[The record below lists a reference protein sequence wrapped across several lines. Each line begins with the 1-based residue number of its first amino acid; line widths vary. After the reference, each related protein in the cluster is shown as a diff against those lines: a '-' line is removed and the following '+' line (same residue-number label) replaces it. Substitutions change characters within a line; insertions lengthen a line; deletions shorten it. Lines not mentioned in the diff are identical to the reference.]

1 MVGSNLHSKNSVMPS
16 DAVTVF
22 FSYSHKDEAL
32 RDELAKHLEI
42 LKWSGE
48 INAWHDRQ
56 ILPGDEWDREIK
68 DNLNS
73 AQIILLLISSD
84 FIASSYC
91 HDIEIKL
98 AIERH
103 EAEEACVIPVILRRC
118 MWSSAPFGKLQAL
131 PKNASPVN
139 DTNTWPTLD
148 DAFTN
153 IAEGIKKA
161 ADDVR
166 QKLKAVKQA
175 KLGQYEAAYQQAI
188 QQEYPLSADTQSKLN
203 RLQTVLDLT
212 EMDIAPIVTRL
223 SSQYGEAR
231 QKLEQYRHEVR
242 LCLQDDGGEISPFSR
257 SILDGYRITF
267 GLTLEEAKAVEQE
280 ELEPYQTRAEAIQR
294 YTNVFA
300 DALNHENPL
309 SGAMHRRMQRFQ
321 STLGLSDEEVQE
333 IEATLQ
339 QEAERQRLEQE
350 QANHANNLQRYQQ
363 EFIKAVETRYPLSQR
378 VLELLQTLQQQLR
391 LSDTDITPVERPI
404 REAAEAR
411 YQRQLRIQEGAEQ
424 EHFSIEDVF
433 HSEEVLETSKP
444 SPPEVSRKEL
454 HSCDPSK
461 ILFLKNVRDPD
472 GNWAYTINRIRDM
485 GGVVESRVFE
495 LFWLSTSRGAKTAS
509 KGDLMLLNQFAKI
522 THVVEMLDNEV
533 RENEAGYFR
542 WVRVVWM
549 PEKEDWS
556 QLPHQRDVIGF
567 EPPTI
572 GGGTA
577 YSLANLSKFQETWNS
592 LEAFQQHVVQV
603 LTGERP
609 LMSGEGDESLSSER
623 FRGNY
628 YAKLRDLLAARDW
641 KAADEETVARMCE
654 VMGRQNEG
662 WLRKEDMKVFPCLDL
677 RNIDRLWVK
686 YSQGKFGF
694 SVQKQIWQSCGSP
707 TRYNKDWE
715 EFGDIVGWKDPKGWP
730 KFLSWYL
737 YNNYMFEYEKSHP
750 GHLPRPLGSHGS
762 GGCGYCFFS
771 RVQTCRL

>member
-1 MVGSNLHSKNSVMPS
+1 MEESNPHFKNLIMSS

-22 FSYSHKDEAL
+22 FSFSHKDEVL

-56 ILPGDEWDREIK
+56 ILPGDKWDREIK
-68 DNLNS
+68 DNLNA
-73 AQIILLLISSD
+73 AQVILLLISSD

-91 HDIEIKL
+91 RDIEIKR

-118 MWSSAPFGKLQAL
+118 MWSSAPFGRLQAL
-131 PKNASPVN
+131 PKNASPVT
-139 DTNTWPTLD
+139 DTNIWPTLD

-175 KLGQYEAAYQQAI
+175 KLNQYEAAYQQAI
-188 QQEYPLSADTQSKLN
+188 QQEYPLGDATQNRLN
-203 RLQTVLDLT
+203 RLQTALGLT

-231 QKLEQYRHEVR
+231 QKLEQYRHEMR

-257 SILDGYRITF
+257 SILDGYRTTF

-280 ELEPYQTRAEAIQR
+280 ELEPYLAKAEAIEQ
-294 YTNVFA
+294 YTSVFA

-309 SGAMHRRMQRFQ
+309 SEAMRRRMQRFQ
-321 STLGLSDEEVQE
+321 CTLGLSDEEVQE
-333 IEATLQ
+333 IEDTLQ
-339 QEAERQRLEQE
+339 QEAETQRLEKE
-350 QANHANNLQRYQQ
+350 RVAQRRP
-363 EFIKAVETRYPLSQR
+363 EVEGS
-378 VLELLQTLQQQLR
+378 
-391 LSDTDITPVERPI
+391 ER
-404 REAAEAR
+404 
-411 YQRQLRIQEGAEQ
+411 
-424 EHFSIEDVF
+424 
-433 HSEEVLETSKP
+433 LETNETSASKAEVEPQNP
-444 SPPEVSRKEL
+444 SPPRVSRKEL
-454 HSCDPSK
+454 SECAPSK

-472 GNWAYTINRIRDM
+472 GSWAYTIDRIRDM

-522 THVVEMLDNEV
+522 THVVEMLDDEV

-549 PEKEDWS
+549 SDEQDWS

-567 EPPTI
+567 GPPTI

-577 YSLANLSKFQETWNS
+577 YSLSNLSKLKKRWDTFP
-592 LEAFQQHVVQV
+592 AFQQHVFRALTRADAGQLNEVIEVQ
-603 LTGERP
+603 LKSDRGIDYRR
-609 LMSGEGDESLSSER
+609 LESLLQAENWQEADQETTEQMLAVMGKSSWCDISTT
-623 FRGNY
+623 
-628 YAKLRDLLAARDW
+628 DLL
-641 KAADEETVARMCE
+641 
-654 VMGRQNEG
+654 N
-662 WLRKEDMKVFPCLDL
+662 FPCADL
-677 RNIDRLWVK
+677 LTIDRLWMH
-686 YSQGKFGF
+686 YSQGHFGF
-694 SVQKQIWQSCGSP
+694 SVQKQIYCDCKANLYGQEHVY
-707 TRYNKDWE
+707 RIWE
-715 EFGDIVGWKDPKGWP
+715 VYFEKIGWWVEGEYIVYEDVSFDTSAPKG
-730 KFLSWYL
+730 
-737 YNNYMFEYEKSHP
+737 H
-750 GHLPRPLGSHGS
+750 
-762 GGCGYCFFS
+762 
-771 RVQTCRL
+771 RVIASNLV